1 MEQETVNIAR
11 QLVGQYL
18 REVREGKNMTIYAV
32 EKASGLDLRQIKAIE
47 SGESSYT
54 IDSFIRLIQAL
65 DVYFFLSEKGK
76 KKDGFKFSKN

>member
-18 REVREGKNMTIYAV
+18 REVREGKNMTIY
-32 EKASGLDLRQIKAIE
+32 LRQIKAIE